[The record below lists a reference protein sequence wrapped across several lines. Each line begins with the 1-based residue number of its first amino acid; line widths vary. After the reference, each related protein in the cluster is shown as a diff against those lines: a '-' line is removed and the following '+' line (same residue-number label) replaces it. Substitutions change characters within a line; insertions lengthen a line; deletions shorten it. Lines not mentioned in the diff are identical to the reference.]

1 MQKLLEKWHSR
12 EIYDDKRYRGEIV
25 DLKERNRISKESA
38 IDGVATIFYDIY
50 LSKTNIKVGKCDF
63 RLKNDD
69 FMYYYGN
76 VGYRIYERYRGHHYA
91 YYACKVLFEIAKRE
105 LNYKEIL
112 VTCNPDNVASYKTL
126 KRLNGILIDTC
137 RVPCNHDLYAKG
149 DRYKCV
155 FKFVL

>member
-1 MQKLLEKWHSR
+1 MQKLLDKWHDR
-12 EIYDDKRYRGEIV
+12 KLYDDKRYYGYII
-25 DLKERNRISKESA
+25 DLKERNRISEQCA

-63 RLKNDD
+63 RFKSDG

-76 VGYRIYERYRGHHYA
+76 IGYRIYEKYRGHSYA
-91 YYACKVLFEIAKRE
+91 YYACALLFEIIKKE
-105 LNYKEIL
+105 YDYKEIIA
-112 VTCNPDNVASYKTL
+112 TCNPENIASYKTL
-126 KRLNGILIDTC
+126 KKLNGTLVEVC
-137 RVPCNHDLYAKG
+137 KVPFDHDLYMKG